1 MEQRKYFLR
10 PRIPRRVEAGSK
22 ARAKALSRYD
32 ETFRDYFCKIGL
44 NIMNE
49 RKTSFVLHL
58 DMLEDIDEMTDAEKA
73 GFLDFA
79 IKYNLGLINLE
90 DIESAHDRRYYRL
103 FANQFDR
110 DHAKWMTTKDKRREA
125 GKKGGLAKASKA
137 SNCHDIVAIASD
149 ANHKGNVNVKEKVK
163 VKENVN
169 DKHRVE
175 NLEGRLIRL
184 INPNAKRTE
193 LLEFFFSLE
202 KSKDYDQT
210 WKRKQGISTILNNLQ
225 DQLDLAFEM
234 KEAMRRSQPKLGTPT
249 QWSQH

>member
-1 MEQRKYFLR
+1 
-10 PRIPRRVEAGSK
+10 
-22 ARAKALSRYD
+22 
-32 ETFRDYFCKIGL
+32 
-44 NIMNE
+44 MNE
-49 RKTSFVLHL
+49 RKKSFVLHL

-79 IKYNLGLINLE
+79 IKYNLGLINLD
-90 DIESAHDRRYYRL
+90 DIESSHDRRYYRL
-103 FANQFDR
+103 FAKQFDR
-110 DHAKWMTTKDKRREA
+110 DHTKWMNTMDKRREA
-125 GKKGGLAKASKA
+125 GRKGGLAKASKA
-137 SNCHDIVAIASD
+137 SKCQDIVAIASD
-149 ANHKGNVNVKEKVK
+149 AKHNVNVNVKENVNVKVN

-193 LLEFFFSLE
+193 LNPKELSSLRKVNAVIHEHDMELLEFFFRLE
-202 KSKDYDQT
+202 KSEDYDQT

-234 KEAMRRSQPKLGTPT
+234 KEALRRSQPKLGTPT
-249 QWSQH
+249 QWS

>member
-1 MEQRKYFLR
+1 M
-10 PRIPRRVEAGSK
+10 
-22 ARAKALSRYD
+22 
-32 ETFRDYFCKIGL
+32 T
-44 NIMNE
+44 E

-73 GFLDFA
+73 SFLDFA

-149 ANHKGNVNVKEKVK
+149 AKHKGNVNVKEKVK
-163 VKENVN
+163 VKDNVKVN
-169 DKHRVE
+169 GLDE
-175 NLEGRLIRL
+175 SEPFDIQDSIRL
-184 INPNAKRTE
+184 KALAKQRTN
-193 LLEFFFSLE
+193 
-202 KSKDYDQT
+202 
-210 WKRKQGISTILNNLQ
+210 G
-225 DQLDLAFEM
+225 
-234 KEAMRRSQPKLGTPT
+234 
-249 QWSQH
+249 

>member
-1 MEQRKYFLR
+1 M
-10 PRIPRRVEAGSK
+10 
-22 ARAKALSRYD
+22 
-32 ETFRDYFCKIGL
+32 T
-44 NIMNE
+44 E

-79 IKYNLGLINLE
+79 IKYNLGLIKLE

-110 DHAKWMTTKDKRREA
+110 DHAKWVTTRDKRREA
-125 GKKGGLAKASKA
+125 GKKGGQAKASKA
-137 SNCHDIVAIASD
+137 SNCHDIVAFASD
-149 ANHKGNVNVKEKVK
+149 AKHKGNVKVKEKVN
-163 VKENVN
+163 VKDNVNVN
-169 DKHRVE
+169 DKHMVD
-175 NLEGRLIRL
+175 NLEGRLIKL
-184 INPNAKRTE
+184 INPNARRTKLNPKELSSLKKVDEPIKEHDME
-193 LLEFFFSLE
+193 LLEFFFGLE

-249 QWSQH
+249 QWS

>member
-1 MEQRKYFLR
+1 M
-10 PRIPRRVEAGSK
+10 
-22 ARAKALSRYD
+22 
-32 ETFRDYFCKIGL
+32 T
-44 NIMNE
+44 E

-90 DIESAHDRRYYRL
+90 DIESSHDRRYYRL

-149 ANHKGNVNVKEKVK
+149 AKHKGNVNVKEKVK

-193 LLEFFFSLE
+193 LNPKELSSLKKVNAVIHEHDMELLEFFFGLE

-249 QWSQH
+249 QWS

>member
-1 MEQRKYFLR
+1 
-10 PRIPRRVEAGSK
+10 
-22 ARAKALSRYD
+22 
-32 ETFRDYFCKIGL
+32 
-44 NIMNE
+44 
-49 RKTSFVLHL
+49 
-58 DMLEDIDEMTDAEKA
+58 MTDAEKA

-90 DIESAHDRRYYRL
+90 DIESSHDRRYYRL

-149 ANHKGNVNVKEKVK
+149 AKHKGNVNVKEKVK

-193 LLEFFFSLE
+193 LNPKELSSLKKVNAVIHEHDMELLEFFFGLE